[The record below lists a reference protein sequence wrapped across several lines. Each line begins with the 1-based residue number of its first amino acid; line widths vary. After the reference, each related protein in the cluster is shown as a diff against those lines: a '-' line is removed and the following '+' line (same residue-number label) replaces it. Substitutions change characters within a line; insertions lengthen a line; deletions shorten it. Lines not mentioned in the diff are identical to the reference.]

1 MAKRKTKERETKT
14 TNIVDYEKN
23 ILSQLDEKQLLFLDY
38 YTKGIECKK
47 AMELAGYSPSYIKKT
62 HKHFLE
68 GRLIQMALAELNSDV
83 PLLKIK
89 MQNEAIKDFWL
100 NTMKNTSI
108 TMQNRLKASENL
120 AKANGMFTTQVEING
135 SVQHN
140 LNNNQQ
146 SYEALSTEQLLK
158 LIEATEEEE
167 EDNVE
172 DVEFEEI
179 NEVKEENE
187 DDSNKD
193 K

>member
-1 MAKRKTKERETKT
+1 MARKTKERETKT

-68 GRLIQMALAELNSDV
+68 GRLIQMALAELNSDI

-135 SVQHN
+135 NVQHN
-140 LNNNQQ
+140 LNNNTQ

-167 EDNVE
+167 EEDNIE
-172 DVEFEEI
+172 EVEFEEV
-179 NEVKEENE
+179 NEIKEE
-187 DDSNKD
+187 DKD
-193 K
+193 GNCK